1 MAFKSLIQDPRF
13 DTHKLVSAVLILL
26 LAVLAFYYFAD
37 YLIVVRVIGL
47 LLAAGV
53 AVAIA
58 SQTEQGGNLL
68 GFVRESRAELRKVV
82 WPTRAE
88 TVQTSLAVVV
98 MVILMGIFLWLLD
111 MFLLWIVRLLTG

>member
-1 MAFKSLIQDPRF
+1 MAFKSLIQDPRYDNF
-13 DTHKLVSAVLILL
+13 KLASAVLVLL
-26 LAVLAFYYFAD
+26 LAVLAFYYFVD
-37 YLIVVRVIGL
+37 YLVVVRVIGL
-47 LLAAGV
+47 LAAAGV

-58 SQTEQGGNLL
+58 LQTEHGSNLL
-68 GFVRESRAELRKVV
+68 GFFRESRVELRKVV

-111 MFLLWIVRLLTG
+111 MFLLWIVHLLTG

>member
-1 MAFKSLIQDPRF
+1 MAFKSLIQDSRYDSF
-13 DTHKLVSAVLILL
+13 KLASAALL
-26 LAVLAFYYFAD
+26 LLVGVLAFYYFDD
-37 YLIVVRVIGL
+37 YLVVVRAIGL
-47 LLAAGV
+47 LIAAGI

-58 SQTEQGGNLL
+58 LQTEQGNNLL
-68 GFVRESRAELRKVV
+68 GFIRESRAELRKVV

-88 TVQTSLAVVV
+88 TIQTSLAVVV